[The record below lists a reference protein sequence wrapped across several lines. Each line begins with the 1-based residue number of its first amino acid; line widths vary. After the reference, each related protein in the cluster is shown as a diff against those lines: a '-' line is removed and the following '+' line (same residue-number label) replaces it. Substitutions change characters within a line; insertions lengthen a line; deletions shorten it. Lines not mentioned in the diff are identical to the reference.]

1 MSASAN
7 SARHLETCG
16 PFRLRKSYTP
26 WHLSMAHADIAAS
39 YEAETGALTLWSIHH
54 PTISSLR
61 RLRPHIMKQPN
72 SPM

>member
-1 MSASAN
+1 
-7 SARHLETCG
+7 
-16 PFRLRKSYTP
+16 
-26 WHLSMAHADIAAS
+26 MAHADIAAS